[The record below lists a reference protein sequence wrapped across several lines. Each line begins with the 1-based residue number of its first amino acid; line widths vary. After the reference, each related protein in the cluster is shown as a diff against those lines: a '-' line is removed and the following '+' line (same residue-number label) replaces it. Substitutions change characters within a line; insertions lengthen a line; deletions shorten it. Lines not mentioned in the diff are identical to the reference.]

1 MRGVSEPQVHVHHPA
16 LVLGTLFILMCR
28 AGQGPAGFTVS
39 SSSFFRW
46 AAASLKRA
54 GVPGLSSVK

>member
-28 AGQGPAGFTVS
+28 AGQVSRLHWFPVPASLDGQL
-39 SSSFFRW
+39 
-46 AAASLKRA
+46 ASLKRA